1 MLLTWICSGRAFRS
15 CFLQG
20 LLVAGTER
28 WPPFALVDH
37 GSGSIAD
44 TLIRALDDLVEVL
57 GRRNRVDLCLAY
69 SRGLPWI
76 TQVLVGSETPEQ
88 LKDTVSLFAS
98 TSALSEVEIATVDAR
113 LAELQD
119 FIPSRLLNP
128 VRTLASLL
136 SLADG
141 VHQELRS
148 QTSHRHEIN
157 CC

>member
-1 MLLTWICSGRAFRS
+1 
-15 CFLQG
+15 
-20 LLVAGTER
+20 
-28 WPPFALVDH
+28 
-37 GSGSIAD
+37 
-44 TLIRALDDLVEVL
+44 
-57 GRRNRVDLCLAY
+57 
-69 SRGLPWI
+69 
-76 TQVLVGSETPEQ
+76 VLVGSETPEQ

-141 VHQELRS
+141 VHQQLRS
-148 QTSHRHEIN
+148 QTSHRDEMLLTRPG
-157 CC
+157 